1 MDTKDL
7 TIAVFKHKGNFR
19 IGFQF
24 PYRQE
29 TITSLK
35 QEFKELVWSRTK
47 RCWHLPYSETEKERI
62 ETLFEIKLDVPSDS
76 TFSLVKLTEEQLQ
89 TLKSYEA
96 YLRRNRYSE
105 ATIKTYQESL
115 QQFLK
120 FCGSMALSELANA
133 DLERF
138 NSEYI
143 IANKL
148 SASYQNQVINAV
160 KLFAKVQLNQQMD
173 PEIIRRPRTSK
184 PLPNVLSKEEVKAIL
199 EAPRNLKH
207 RMMLSLIYACGL
219 RRSELLNLTF
229 SSIHANRNL
238 LLIKQSKGK
247 KDRMVP
253 LSNKMIGLLREY
265 YKAYRPKY
273 WLFEGQT
280 ESKQYNARSLQLV
293 LNQAVEKAKIKKPVT
308 LHWLRHSYAT
318 HLLERGTDIRY
329 IQELLGHNS
338 SKTTEIYTHVSIKN
352 IQQINSPF
360 DDL

>member
-1 MDTKDL
+1 MNNKNL

-24 PYRQE
+24 PYSQK
-29 TITSLK
+29 TITYLK
-35 QEFKELVWSRTK
+35 QEYSELVWSRTK

-62 ETLFEIKLDVPSDS
+62 ETIFEIKLDVPQDY
-76 TFSLVKLTEEQLQ
+76 TMGNVKLTEEQRQ
-89 TLKSYEA
+89 AIQSFEA
-96 YLRRNRYSE
+96 YLRRTRYSE
-105 ATIKTYQESL
+105 ATIKTYRESL

-120 FCGSMALSELANA
+120 FCGSLPLSDLANA

-138 NSEYI
+138 NTEYI

-160 KLFAKVQLNQQMD
+160 KLFTQVQMGQSLD

-184 PLPNVLSKEEVKAIL
+184 PLPNVLSKEEIKAIL
-199 EAPRNLKH
+199 EAPRNFKH

-247 KDRMVP
+247 KDRLVP
-253 LSNKMIGLLREY
+253 LSNKMITLLREY
-265 YKAYRPKY
+265 YKAYRPKH

-280 ESKQYNARSLQLV
+280 EYKQYSARSLQLV